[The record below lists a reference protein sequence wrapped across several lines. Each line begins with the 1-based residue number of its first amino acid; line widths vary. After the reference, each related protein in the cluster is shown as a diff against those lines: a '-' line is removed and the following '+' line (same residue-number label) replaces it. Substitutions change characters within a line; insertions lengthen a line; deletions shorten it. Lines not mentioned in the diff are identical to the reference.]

1 MVVFD
6 EFRLIS
12 SLFYDTVFQKL
23 GLIHVLFHH
32 HAHQICFVLIQH
44 SISFIFNQFLELI
57 LINRR
62 ALGRN
67 LLDPQGIHVCNYS
80 LQS

>member
-1 MVVFD
+1 MDVFD

-44 SISFIFNQFLELI
+44 SISLILSQFL
-57 LINRR
+57 
-62 ALGRN
+62 
-67 LLDPQGIHVCNYS
+67 
-80 LQS
+80 